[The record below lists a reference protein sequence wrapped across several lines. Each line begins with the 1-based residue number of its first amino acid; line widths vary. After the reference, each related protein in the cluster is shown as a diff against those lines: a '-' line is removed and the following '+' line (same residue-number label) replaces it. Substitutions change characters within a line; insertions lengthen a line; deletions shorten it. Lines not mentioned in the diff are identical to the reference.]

1 MKKNQLLVNIFNTSS
16 VSLLLPMKRKLALL
30 PILYHFIFSFSI
42 LVVVVACGS
51 SDAVM
56 EEPEIVEDSSNNDT
70 DDTGGATDDTGDDTD
85 GTSNDDEND
94 DSGNDSDSSVPP
106 SDNFD
111 LSTWNISIPTDT
123 DNSGTADTISENDLN
138 NGYEDPA
145 YFYTADDGGMVFKC
159 PIEGFKTSV
168 NTSYVRTELREMLRA
183 GNTSISTKGVNKNN
197 WVFGSAPQSD
207 IVAAGGYD
215 GELKATL
222 AVNHVTTTGNSN
234 QVGRVIVGQIHANDD
249 EPVRLYYRK
258 LPNNDLGSIYIAHE
272 ENADD
277 EFWYEIIGSRSSSAA
292 NPSDGIALD
301 EKFSY
306 TIKVIRNDM
315 WVTISREGKE
325 DVEQYV
331 DMTTS
336 GYDVGGQ
343 YMYFKAGVYNQNNT
357 GDATDYVQ
365 ATFYSLSNTH
375 TTN

>member
-1 MKKNQLLVNIFNTSS
+1 
-16 VSLLLPMKRKLALL
+16 MKRKLALL

-70 DDTGGATDDTGDDTD
+70 DNTGGATDDTGDDTD

-94 DSGNDSDSSVPP
+94 DSGTDSDSSVPP
-106 SDNFD
+106 SDNFN
-111 LSTWNISIPTDT
+111 LSTWNISIPTDM
-123 DNSGTADTISENDLN
+123 DNSGTADTVSENDLN

-145 YFYTADDGGMVFKC
+145 YFYTADDGGIVFKC
-159 PIEGFKTSV
+159 PVEGFKTSV

-183 GNTSISTKGVNKNN
+183 GNTSIPTKGVNKNN

-207 IVAAGGYD
+207 IAAAGGYD

-306 TIKVIRNDM
+306 TIKVVGNDM

>member
-1 MKKNQLLVNIFNTSS
+1 MKKQLFPLPTS
-16 VSLLLPMKRKLALL
+16 
-30 PILYHFIFSFSI
+30 YYFIFSFLT
-42 LVVVVACGS
+42 LVVVTACS
-51 SDAVM
+51 SSNSPV
-56 EEPEIVEDSSNNDT
+56 EEPEIVDDSSSDATNDDEVDT
-70 DDTGGATDDTGDDTD
+70 DEAPDGDTD
-85 GTSNDDEND
+85 GTQDDNAND
-94 DSGNDSDSSVPP
+94 DSDTDSDSSVPP
-106 SDNFD
+106 SDIFN

-159 PIEGFKTSV
+159 PVEGFKTSV

-183 GNTSISTKGVNKNN
+183 GNTSIPTKGVNKNN

-207 IVAAGGYD
+207 ISAAGGYD

-222 AVNHVTTTGNSN
+222 AVNHVTTTGSSN

-277 EFWYEIIGSRSSSAA
+277 EFWYEIIGSRSSSAD

-306 TIKVIRNDM
+306 AIKVVGNDM

-365 ATFYSLSNTH
+365 ATFYSLSNSH
-375 TTN
+375 SN